1 MSLSGLRFAAFP
13 KHERLIVLAFLLTI
27 TFTYATVSAQ
37 PRGGRRQPASS
48 VMPLDPLTPQEKE
61 VATRIAS
68 EDGRVKE
75 LLGGG
80 RQRLIYVD
88 FFALKPEDRSRA
100 EEKDGRPIRIGR
112 HAEVV
117 FYSYQND
124 QGARVVV
131 DLNRRAATE
140 VSRLEGDLVPLTFDD
155 LVEARDIALRNSEV
169 RGLLGA
175 DSQRF
180 EVLRQTARY
189 DQQPRV
195 EGLRLRTTDPSD
207 PCYKQRCVYLLF
219 RRGRVYLNTASVIV
233 NLNSQTVRVERR
245 RR

>member
-13 KHERLIVLAFLLTI
+13 TERLLILAFLLTI
-27 TFTYATVSAQ
+27 TFTSVTVSAQ
-37 PRGGRRQPASS
+37 PR

-61 VATRIAS
+61 VAARIAS
-68 EDGRVKE
+68 EDARVKE
-75 LLGGG
+75 LLGAG

-88 FFALKPEDRSRA
+88 FFALKPDDRSRA
-100 EEKDGRPIRIGR
+100 EEKDGRAIRIGR
-112 HAEVV
+112 HAEVL
-117 FYSYQND
+117 FYSYQSD
-124 QGARVVV
+124 QGARVIV
-131 DLNRRAATE
+131 DLERRAVSE
-140 VSRLEGDLVPLTFDD
+140 VSRLDGDLVPLTFDD
-155 LVEARDIALRNSEV
+155 LVEARDIALRNSDV

-180 EVLRQTARY
+180 EVLRQTSRY

-195 EGLRLRTTDPSD
+195 EGLRLRTTDPND

-219 RRGRVYLNTASVIV
+219 RRGRVYVNTASVIV